1 MTARP
6 RRSTNGCRWTTAPS
20 GPKTWPR
27 RWSGS
32 TRSAPGRET
41 RSSSGGLPVPA
52 MYDIVE
58 RAPVG
63 ILDRGQRPVR
73 RVAERDQQRPVAVV
87 RDAQQLAHPGQV
99 RDPRVA
105 AADPEIRGGEHH
117 RHRGLAK
124 VELGPAEWVVASRAD
139 DHDRCGRVRHV
150 AGAPEDLR
158 QLDEQLTVDD

>member
-6 RRSTNGCRWTTAPS
+6 RRSTSGWRWTTAPS

-27 RWSGS
+27 RWNGS
-32 TRSAPGRET
+32 TRSAPGSGT
-41 RSSSGGLPVPA
+41 RSSPRRLPVPA
-52 MYDIVE
+52 VHNVVE

-63 ILDRGQRPVR
+63 ILDRGQRTVG
-73 RVAERDQQRPVAVV
+73 RVPKRDQQRPVAVV
-87 RDAQQLAHPGQV
+87 RDAQQLAYPGQV

-124 VELGPAEWVVASRAD
+124 VELGPAEWV
-139 DHDRCGRVRHV
+139 
-150 AGAPEDLR
+150 
-158 QLDEQLTVDD
+158 